1 LRVGLKLARIF
12 PRQLIPMKIK
22 KRYSLLS
29 ERLAELAQDSF
40 DRNEK
45 NLGELLTL
53 VYTCYLVDAED
64 ILLENLK
71 TALKN
76 IDKYNT

>member
-1 LRVGLKLARIF
+1 MRVGLKLARIF

>member
-1 LRVGLKLARIF
+1 
-12 PRQLIPMKIK
+12 MKIK